1 MKTEENMITNWL
13 DQHGDPE
20 IDKFIEKNLAI
31 AVKVNAELRKR
42 NWSQAKFAD
51 EIGKKPSEVSRWL
64 TGTHNLTLKSIV
76 KMEMALGIVL
86 IYTEPVKEFE
96 YVYLG
101 LIENHDELQNKATDY
116 SETTEM
122 HEYLLAM

>member
-122 HEYLLAM
+122 QEYLLAM

>member
-51 EIGKKPSEVSRWL
+51 EIGKISRRNSFFL
-64 TGTHNLTLKSIV
+64 HKLSNR
-76 KMEMALGIVL
+76 
-86 IYTEPVKEFE
+86 
-96 YVYLG
+96 
-101 LIENHDELQNKATDY
+101 
-116 SETTEM
+116 
-122 HEYLLAM
+122 

>member
-13 DQHGDPE
+13 VQHGDPE

-31 AVKVNAELRKR
+31 AAKVNAELRKR
-42 NWSQAKFAD
+42 NWSQVKFAD

-76 KMEMALGIVL
+76 KMEMALGIAL

-122 HEYLLAM
+122 QEYLLAM

>member
-101 LIENHDELQNKATDY
+101 LIENHDELRNKATDY

-122 HEYLLAM
+122 QEYLLAM